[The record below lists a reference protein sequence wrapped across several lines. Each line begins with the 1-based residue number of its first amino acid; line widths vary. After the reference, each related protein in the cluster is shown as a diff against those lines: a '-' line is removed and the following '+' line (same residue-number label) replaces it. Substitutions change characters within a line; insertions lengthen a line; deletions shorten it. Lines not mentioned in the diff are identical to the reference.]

1 MSLLIEIVLLFLQI
15 LWFAIF
21 ARAIVSWF
29 PIDPKGP
36 IVRALDAVTE
46 PILEPLRRVV
56 PRVGMI
62 DLTPMVAIILIFVIS
77 AALRSA
83 LGSSV

>member
-1 MSLLIEIVLLFLQI
+1 MTFLVEIILLFLQI

-21 ARAIVSWF
+21 ARAIISWF
-29 PIDPKGP
+29 PIDSDGP
-36 IVRALDAVTE
+36 VVRALDAINE

-56 PRVGMI
+56 PRIGMI

-77 AALRSA
+77 AVLRSSA
-83 LGSSV
+83 G